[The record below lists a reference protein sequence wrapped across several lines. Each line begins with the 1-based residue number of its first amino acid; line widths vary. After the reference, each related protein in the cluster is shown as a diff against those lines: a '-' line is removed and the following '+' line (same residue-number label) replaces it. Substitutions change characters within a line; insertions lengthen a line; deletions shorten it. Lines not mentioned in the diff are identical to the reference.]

1 MDKDK
6 DQNEEATPS
15 DDTTS
20 EWSEEILERARERIE
35 TSEENP
41 MHSEPSQGT
50 EATSSFAG
58 QLSVDEETRPSEPT
72 VEIEDEDF
80 DFGVSLHDNIKKPER
95 KTEKTY
101 TVAIAYNKGAYQ
113 VISPKDIKD
122 IGK

>member
-6 DQNEEATPS
+6 DQNEEAAPS

-50 EATSSFAG
+50 EATSSLAG

-80 DFGVSLHDNIKKPER
+80 DFGLPGPFR
-95 KTEKTY
+95 
-101 TVAIAYNKGAYQ
+101 
-113 VISPKDIKD
+113 
-122 IGK
+122 